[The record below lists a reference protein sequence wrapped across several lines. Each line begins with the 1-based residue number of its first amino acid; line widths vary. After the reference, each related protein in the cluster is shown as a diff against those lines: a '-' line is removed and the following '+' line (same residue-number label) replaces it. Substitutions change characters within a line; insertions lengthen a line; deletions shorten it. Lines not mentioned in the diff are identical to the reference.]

1 MRSVPCLHRYD
12 YQQSEEMSVSTCIG
26 RRARDETDYE
36 REVEPERPIFEH
48 VLRKKHCVEVILKEI
63 VEQS

>member
-1 MRSVPCLHRYD
+1 
-12 YQQSEEMSVSTCIG
+12 MSVSTCIG